1 MKKVKFRFKDANH
14 GLRIDGKRIQFIDGE
29 AKVDENT
36 AESIKKLEDPN
47 YIIEDVEPVNED
59 KPEKNAVKKTRKS
72 KKAVKKSGKTKAKKE
87 MKD

>member
-29 AKVDENT
+29 AKVDEKT

-47 YIIEDVEPVNED
+47 YTIEDVEPATEN
-59 KPEKNAVKKTRKS
+59 KPQKKTTKKT
-72 KKAVKKSGKTKAKKE
+72 KKAVKKSRKTKAKK
-87 MKD
+87 KD